1 MDLQH
6 RFFAL
11 AIRLRQIHAARLEDR
26 GASTVETVIIVAA
39 LAALALAVLAAIT
52 GLVNTKV
59 DGIHL

>member
-1 MDLQH
+1 M
-6 RFFAL
+6 
-11 AIRLRQIHAARLEDR
+11 HANRLEDR

-59 DGIHL
+59 GGIHL